1 MELEWDDVVWEDP
14 DGGTIVLHGVLP
26 TTVHPRQL
34 RPRIEWHAIALLEGP
49 EIEDVWELEEASEIE
64 SQGINLTSAVLG
76 GGLDSVLIQD
86 LIQLDDLQTGWFPDP
101 EPRRLHRLAL
111 RHIPPS
117 SGKNASSSHISRHI
131 LGWLLSIKDSTLH
144 RFSPLLSKAD
154 H

>member
-86 LIQLDDLQTGWFPDP
+86 LIQLDDLQTGRFP
-101 EPRRLHRLAL
+101 EIGR
-111 RHIPPS
+111 
-117 SGKNASSSHISRHI
+117 ASCRE
-131 LGWLLSIKDSTLH
+131 
-144 RFSPLLSKAD
+144 RV
-154 H
+154 